1 MDSFVEQLI
10 KEKRNGRYFAAVFGL
25 TVAALLLMAAAFFLS
40 PFLGMFAAIVILGI
54 GYGWYWCVTMLI
66 TEYEYCV
73 TNGDIDIDRIRGKRR
88 RLRLVSVRGDKIESL
103 APYTA
108 DCDLSRF
115 DRVVR
120 CTTGTD
126 AADLWHFT
134 YHSKKN
140 GHTAVVFQPNARVLN
155 ALVEGLSPLLRRE
168 VLKNYEI
175 PNKE

>member
-1 MDSFVEQLI
+1 MDLFVEQLI
-10 KEKRNGRYFAAVFGL
+10 REKRGGRYFFAVFGL
-25 TVAALLLMAAAFFLS
+25 SVAALVLLTLAVMMGGMLLAF
-40 PFLGMFAAIVILGI
+40 AVVGI
-54 GYGWYWCVTMLI
+54 GYGWYWCTAMLL

-103 APYTA
+103 APYTP

-115 DRVVR
+115 NRVVK
-120 CTTGTD
+120 CTTGE
-126 AADLWHFT
+126 AADLWYFT

-140 GHTAVVFQPNARVLN
+140 GHTVVVFQPNARVLA

-168 VLKNYEI
+168 VQKTCEF
-175 PNKE
+175 PVEE